1 MFERIM
7 QVLCAVLLV
16 GVILTSPISAQKSR
30 YRECLADY
38 PLLNFVIVLDAGHG
52 GEDGGAI
59 GIHTLVREKD
69 INLSIVQK
77 LSRLFEVRARQ
88 LYLPE
93 KMRIHYVW
101 ENIISWRICR
111 HAQQ

>member
-69 INLSIVQK
+69 INLCKSLAGCLK
-77 LSRLFEVRARQ
+77 VRARQ